1 MHAETNEHHLHSYV
15 LLFLCLYK
23 MLHCALVEMRF
34 LVLARDDGVAGTC
47 AVVLWMFTLQ
57 RRCKSEFCQRENQ
70 GFAMETSI
78 PSISLL

>member
-1 MHAETNEHHLHSYV
+1 MLALHSSFV
-15 LLFLCLYK
+15 LMPFYLSL
-23 MLHCALVEMRF
+23 CALVGNCTVVEMRS
-34 LVLARDDGVAGTC
+34 LVLARDDSVAGTC

>member
-1 MHAETNEHHLHSYV
+1 MSFNLS
-15 LLFLCLYK
+15 L
-23 MLHCALVEMRF
+23 CALVGNCTVVEIRS
-34 LVLARDDGVAGTC
+34 LVLARDDGVGGTC